1 MIIEGGTGNG
11 FKAKVDDHNK
21 LMTRAV
27 VSTELGYHSEEDGAA
42 FSWTASADINATDS
56 ILWLRNDD
64 PNRNLIVEN
73 VSVSSDAASSWFV
86 YCPVNVT
93 PDGTVVTGVNLNRT
107 SGNVALAT
115 CHRDNTTAVLANYIY
130 YGHNAAAS
138 TAIVQLR
145 GALVL
150 GYLQCVAIDITTE
163 PALAQASIL
172 GWYSPIQ

>member
-115 CHRDNTTAVLANYIY
+115 CHRDNTSAVLANYIY
-130 YGHNAAAS
+130 YGHSMAAETKTFS
-138 TAIVQLR
+138 MH

-150 GYLQCVAIDITTE
+150 GYLDCVAVDVTTE
-163 PALAQASIL
+163 PTLAQATIF
-172 GWYSPIQ
+172 GYYHDK